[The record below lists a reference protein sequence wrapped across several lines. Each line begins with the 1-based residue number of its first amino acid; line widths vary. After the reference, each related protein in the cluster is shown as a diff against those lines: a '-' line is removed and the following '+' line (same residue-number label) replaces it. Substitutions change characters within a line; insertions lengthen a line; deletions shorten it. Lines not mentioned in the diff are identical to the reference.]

1 MGKRDKLIEIICARR
16 PPEARFNDVRQLLE
30 IEGYELRRQKGSHV
44 TFFKE
49 GNRPFVVPKSG
60 EKVKRVYLDE
70 ICSALELN

>member
-1 MGKRDKLIEIICARR
+1 MGRREKLIEVICARR

-30 IEGYELRRQKGSHV
+30 FEGYELRRQKGSHV

-49 GNRPFVVPKSG
+49 SKRPITIPKSS

-70 ICSALELN
+70 LCSELGLD